1 MARAAA
7 SASAAGENRVGKE
20 PSSTARESD
29 ITKKAHCQDMAA
41 EGVRAARSQAHRA
54 TRSTARAS
62 SGDSKPGVFF
72 CARVQNTMAAA
83 KTSGPSGAPREA
95 SSPPRLRKRHHPLP
109 TCAATRENAAAGAS
123 SPRLWRG
130 RRTRLPPIPRGDGP
144 HRLPNRRQRA
154 ATANAIRDRCC
165 ARRRTC
171 ARGTAHRRHR
181 RARPNAPPRRQ
192 RGGSCSGARSFLRK
206 QRAS

>member
-29 ITKKAHCQDMAA
+29 ITKKAHCQVMAA

-62 SGDSKPGVFF
+62 SGDAKPGVFF
-72 CARVQNTMAAA
+72 CARAQNTMAAA

-95 SSPPRLRKRHHPLP
+95 SSPHASARGITPLP
-109 TCAATRENAAAGAS
+109 ICAATRENAAAGAIE
-123 SPRLWRG
+123 
-130 RRTRLPPIPRGDGP
+130 PPT
-144 HRLPNRRQRA
+144 LARA
-154 ATANAIRDRCC
+154 ANSAATDS
-165 ARRRTC
+165 ARRRSSSSPKQEATSSNRERDSGSMLREE
-171 ARGTAHRRHR
+171 ANL
-181 RARPNAPPRRQ
+181 RARNSAQAASSSAAKRTASSAARRIL
-192 RGGSCSGARSFLRK
+192 FW
-206 QRAS
+206 RAFFPA